1 MTQKNK
7 PSQTGT
13 ESIVRTQEFGAA
25 PEEINVVEP
34 ALAVAVGTSTPAK
47 AESPKKK
54 VEVDADLLESLIKDI
69 AELKGKQNEFEQTA
83 PQDQLRKIEALRAS
97 GKLVKSVKVRRFEGV
112 LVLGWKVV
120 EDRVWVA
127 DGKLNEIQN
136 IEVYA
141 EDGKV
146 LQTSLLQF
154 GRSCLYEPYE
164 VIKESKTADGS
175 IEFVIILSDGK
186 ELTIN
191 SKYVN

>member
-146 LQTSLLQF
+146 LQT
-154 GRSCLYEPYE
+154 
-164 VIKESKTADGS
+164 
-175 IEFVIILSDGK
+175 
-186 ELTIN
+186 
-191 SKYVN
+191 